1 MSSTASSNNTNKRNI
16 FSQQRSASATG
27 SIIASNFLLTSA
39 TAAVEEA
46 LNSSS
51 LSNKADTETL
61 PVVETTS
68 EKEPTTPDVFS
79 DIHGPGENKKFRD
92 KLEEFKS
99 SNYCSLDEFNIQG
112 LQGENAIEYVEL
124 DNEDNPEQLA
134 ARAVSPS
141 PPPPPVPPPACE
153 GGKVNKKQPPPVM
166 KKPDRSEEI
175 MRKLGRSGFDTV
187 SSTSSSIT
195 TTSSVVQENGK
206 LNSEGNGVGMI
217 RLSSSKATDV

>member
-1 MSSTASSNNTNKRNI
+1 MSSTASSNNANKRSN

-61 PVVETTS
+61 PVVET
-68 EKEPTTPDVFS
+68 KEATTPDVFS
-79 DIHGPGENKKFRD
+79 DIHGPGENTKFRD
-92 KLEEFKS
+92 RLEEFKS

-187 SSTSSSIT
+187 SSTSSSGT
-195 TTSSVVQENGK
+195 TTSSVVQE
-206 LNSEGNGVGMI
+206 NGVGMI